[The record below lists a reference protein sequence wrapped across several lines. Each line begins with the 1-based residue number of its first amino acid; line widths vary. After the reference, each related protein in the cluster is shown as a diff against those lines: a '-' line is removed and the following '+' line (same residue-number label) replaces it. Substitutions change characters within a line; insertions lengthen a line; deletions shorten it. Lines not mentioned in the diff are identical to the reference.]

1 MTEATIPTNIDGE
14 TIRFATGPCSLGLVL
29 AATGENGLCAILFGD
44 ELGQLVRDLRDRFPH
59 ARLTEGGEEANR
71 MFAQVVRF
79 IERPAQGLDLP
90 LDARGS
96 PFQQRVWKTLREV
109 PAGITVSYGQIAK
122 RIGQPKGAKDVA
134 EACAANAI
142 AVAIP
147 CHRVVR
153 ADGSISG
160 YRWGVKR
167 KRALLA
173 REAA

>member
-1 MTEATIPTNIDGE
+1 MTSTTIPANIDGE

-29 AATGENGLCAILFGD
+29 AAASENGLCAILFGD
-44 ELGQLVRDLRDRFPH
+44 ERGQLVRDLQDRFPH
-59 ARLTEGGEEANR
+59 ACLAEGGEETR
-71 MFAQVVRF
+71 RILAQVVGF
-79 IERPAQGLDLP
+79 IEKPAQDLDLP
-90 LDARGS
+90 LDPRGT
-96 PFQQRVWKTLREV
+96 PFQQRVWKALREV
-109 PAGITVSYGQIAK
+109 PAGITASYGEIAK
-122 RIGQPKGAKDVA
+122 RIGQPRDAKDVA

-147 CHRVVR
+147 CHRIVR

-160 YRWGVKR
+160 YRWGVRR

>member
-1 MTEATIPTNIDGE
+1 MTNTTIPANIDGE
-14 TIRFATGPCSLGLVL
+14 TIRFATGPCALGLIL
-29 AATGENGLCAILFGD
+29 AAISKDGLCAILFGD
-44 ELGQLVRDLRDRFPH
+44 ESNGLVRALRDRFPH
-59 ARLTEGGEEANR
+59 ATLIEGGDETGQAL
-71 MFAQVVRF
+71 AQIARF
-79 IERPAQGLDLP
+79 IESPAQGLNLP
-90 LDARGS
+90 LDPRGT
-96 PFQQRVWKTLREV
+96 PFQRLVWKALRDV
-109 PAGITVSYGQIAK
+109 PAGATVSYGEIAK
-122 RIGQPKGAKDVA
+122 RIGQPRGAKDVA

-160 YRWGVKR
+160 YRWGVRR